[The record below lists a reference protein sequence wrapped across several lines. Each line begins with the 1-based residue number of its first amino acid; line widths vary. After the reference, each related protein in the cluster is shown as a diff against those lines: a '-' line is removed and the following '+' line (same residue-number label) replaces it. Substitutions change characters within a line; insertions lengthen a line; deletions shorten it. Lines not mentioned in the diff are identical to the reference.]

1 MNDIY
6 YYAWV
11 NDFPKK
17 KFKVV
22 KNKKLFMNKLIDYAI
37 KILGSNIKQIST
49 DKKDILIL
57 TNGIDIIEFK
67 EETGIEDIC
76 KIDKAKLMKRI
87 EKEKSKELWETDIGR
102 HILKNMQ

>member
-17 KFKVV
+17 KFKVT
-22 KNKKLFMNKLIDYAI
+22 KDKKLFMNKLIDYAV
-37 KILGSNIKQIST
+37 KMLGNDIKQLT
-49 DKKDILIL
+49 ADKKNILIL

-67 EETGIEDIC
+67 EEMGIEEVC
-76 KIDKAKLMKRI
+76 KINKKKFKDRL
-87 EKEKSKELWETDIGR
+87 EKEKSKDLYETEIGKY
-102 HILKNMQ
+102 ILRNM